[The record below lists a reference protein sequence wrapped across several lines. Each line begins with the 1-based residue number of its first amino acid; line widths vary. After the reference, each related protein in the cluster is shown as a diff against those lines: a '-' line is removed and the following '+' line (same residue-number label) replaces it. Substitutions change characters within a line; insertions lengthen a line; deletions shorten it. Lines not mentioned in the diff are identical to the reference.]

1 MAAVR
6 VKRRFG
12 RFLKFFFLGLL
23 VAFGFLLFFI
33 NRFLEPMLKDRFH
46 TLIVQGSDSLYTYE
60 LGDLNT
66 NFLGGNVEVE
76 NLHIR
81 IDSSR
86 YIQLAEA
93 NALPALTMQLD
104 LQRGHI
110 RGLGV
115 IAFLFGK
122 KIKITEILSKEADI
136 KLSRHIRNLDIRP
149 NTIPLWKA
157 IQPVIKS
164 ISIDRINLD
173 GIKLLYRNADTSEAI
188 KLQFDRCVALF
199 KNIRVDSAASE
210 DTTRIAFAQ
219 SIAMQFYDLK
229 FRTPDSSYKMKAEV
243 IDYSSERK
251 RLEIKDFK
259 LQPTLEKEDFFK
271 NASFQKSLYEVE
283 FEQAIFTNLRID
295 RFIYNNII
303 AADSV
308 LLTKPELSIENDKTL
323 PPTLESK
330 IGKYPHQSLL
340 KANSTIMV
348 KGVRISD
355 GEVKYIERGEKTGN
369 EGTLKFSSLNASI
382 SNVTNDTNLMKQNA
396 ECIASIQAKVLGV
409 SPIQT
414 KFTFYLDSTEGEF
427 AAQGQVQNINAAEL
441 NAIAEPLSNTKVQ
454 SLNISYLR
462 FNVRG
467 DDYSTIGDVRMR
479 YNNLSITL
487 RKRDEQTGAL
497 KTKKFLSKIINKF
510 TIYPSNPSEGVERVA
525 DNVVYART
533 SSKAFFGVVW
543 KTIFAGMQNI
553 MMKTG
558 RYE

>member
-1 MAAVR
+1 MAGGR
-6 VKRRFG
+6 IYRRLMQTVKY
-12 RFLKFFFLGLL
+12 FLLFCVL
-23 VAFGFLLFFI
+23 AFAFLLFFI

-46 TLIVQGSDSLYTYE
+46 TLIVQGSDSLYKYE
-60 LGDLNT
+60 LGSLNA
-66 NFLGGNVEVE
+66 NFFGGNVEVE

-81 IDSSR
+81 IDSLR
-86 YIQLAEA
+86 YRQLAAA

-115 IAFLFGK
+115 VSFLFGK
-122 KIKITEILSKEADI
+122 KIKISEILSREADI
-136 KLSRHIRNLDIRP
+136 KLSRHIRNLNLRP
-149 NTIPLWKA
+149 NTTPLWQA

-199 KNIRVDSAASE
+199 QNILIDSAASA
-210 DTTRIAFAQ
+210 DTSRIAFAR
-219 SIAMQFYDLK
+219 SISMQFYDLK
-229 FRTPDSSYKMKAEV
+229 FRTPDSSYKMKADL
-243 IDYSSERK
+243 IDYSSDKK

-259 LQPTLEKEDFFK
+259 LQPTLEKEEFFK
-271 NASFQKSLYEVE
+271 TASFQKSRYEVA
-283 FEQAIFTNLRID
+283 FDQVVFTNLRID

-308 LLTKPELSIENDKTL
+308 LLTKPQLLIENDKTL

-330 IGKYPHQSLL
+330 FGKYPHQSLL
-340 KANSTIMV
+340 RARSTIMV
-348 KGVRISD
+348 KGVRLID
-355 GEVKYIERGEKTGN
+355 AHVNYIERGEKTGK
-369 EGTLKFSSLNASI
+369 EGSLTFDNLDASI

-396 ECIASIQAKVLGV
+396 ECIASVQAKVLGA
-409 SPIQT
+409 SPIQA
-414 KFTFYLDSTEGEF
+414 KFIFYLDARQGEF
-427 AAQGQVQNINAAEL
+427 AAQGQVQNINASEL
-441 NAIAEPLSNTKVQ
+441 NGLAEPLSNAKVQ
-454 SLNISYLR
+454 SLNISYLH

-467 DDYSTIGDVRMR
+467 DDYSAVGDVQMR
-479 YNNLSITL
+479 YKNLAIAL
-487 RKRDEQTGAL
+487 RKRDEETGAV
-497 KTKKFLSKIINKF
+497 KTKKFLTKIINKF
-510 TIYPSNPSEGVERVA
+510 SIYPSNPSGGVERVA
-525 DNVVYART
+525 NNVVYART